1 MFQSLLWLEWII
13 MGRCWSPVLL
23 LWWGLV
29 NRDRQMWGGG
39 GRGGGVLQAGG
50 VYIRSPS
57 QPTTASYPPSLPTPS
72 VYPWVECSKYGNTPI
87 PYSHFL
93 LTPTT
98 LPTPT
103 SLLLPIHQVPTPPP
117 FTDPRPP
124 PAAPPGSAV
133 EEEVEAAGS
142 SHPTR

>member
-13 MGRCWSPVLL
+13 MGRCWSPMLL

-29 NRDRQMWGGG
+29 NRDRQRWGGG
-39 GRGGGVLQAGG
+39 GGGASSSRGVFTSGRPVSLPLPATPQ
-50 VYIRSPS
+50 
-57 QPTTASYPPSLPTPS
+57 SLPTPS

-103 SLLLPIHQVPTPPP
+103 SLLLPIHQAPTPPP
-117 FTDPRPP
+117 FADPRPP